1 MEVDFSELND
11 RIDSALNDSDPQ
23 KNLIAM
29 LGLYVATELKTIKEQ
44 IEKSH
49 QEQSQELVKIN
60 KELSLLRER
69 LTNVEK
75 SVTSTSKSKSSSGK
89 FIGNVDKS
97 FAKKR
102 KVFNNFVKEKK
113 YKPTLTPEKNTS
125 TAESGSDKS
134 RQSTSINI
142 QMIQSLNE
150 RPANSPQQSSSD
162 QSTNIWKPSTPQTSP
177 PAQRKISAKSHN
189 FSSSQMLKEF
199 VITSAK
205 KPPLKITDS
214 LPTTPT
220 RSKPQNKYKCMICGR
235 GYKIYW
241 GGIIKHLSDQHELPN
256 EEKQMLP
263 FIKFLEK

>member
-1 MEVDFSELND
+1 MMEVDFSELND
-11 RIDSALNDSDPQ
+11 RMDSALNDSDPQ

-29 LGLYVATELKTIKEQ
+29 LGLYVATELKTIKKQ

-69 LTNVEK
+69 LNRVKNFET
-75 SVTSTSKSKSSSGK
+75 KSSSGK

-97 FAKKR
+97 FTKKR
-102 KVFNNFVKEKK
+102 KVFDNFIKQKK
-113 YKPTLTPEKNTS
+113 YKPTPTPEKNTN

-134 RQSTSINI
+134 SRSTSINI
-142 QMIQSLNE
+142 QMFQSLNE
-150 RPANSPQQSSSD
+150 SSANLPQQSSSP
-162 QSTNIWKPSTPQTSP
+162 QPTNVWKPSPPQTPP

-199 VITSAK
+199 VITSAE

-220 RSKPQNKYKCMICGR
+220 RSKPQNKYKCKICGR

-256 EEKQMLP
+256 EEKQMIP
-263 FIKFLEK
+263 FIKFLDK